1 MADYY
6 LLPPRP
12 VIGEEVA
19 RLLRPFLPGLPI
31 TAADG
36 VRLLDRL
43 TAESRIQA
51 FIVHREDLPE
61 GADAVQSLQ
70 DGYGAGPSD
79 RVVQIAVGPRTME
92 SRARVVALSDA
103 A

>member
-1 MADYY
+1 MADFY

-31 TAADG
+31 SAADG
-36 VRLLDRL
+36 VRFLDRL
-43 TAESRIQA
+43 TADSRGQA

-61 GADAVQSLQ
+61 GEDALQSLR
-70 DGYGAGPSD
+70 DGYGAGSGD
-79 RVVQIAVGPRTME
+79 RVMQVSVGPRPLE
-92 SRARVVALSDA
+92 PRVQVVAVNDA

>member
-1 MADYY
+1 MADFY

-36 VRLLDRL
+36 VRFLDRL
-43 TAESRIQA
+43 TADARGKA

-61 GADAVQSLQ
+61 GEDTLQSLC
-70 DGYGAGPSD
+70 DGYGASSDD
-79 RVVQIAVGPRTME
+79 RVMQISVG
-92 SRARVVALSDA
+92 SRAMEPRVSVLALSDA